1 MTDKTWGSSVFPY
14 QTITSQFGLSVGLP
28 IFVGAAPEGT
38 ALAYATMNVVQSN
51 PVVLAPRVSAWTESL
66 LQVSLHGAKLTE
78 VEFYLGLVIKT
89 FRFYSSSDIADMV
102 LMNSAA
108 DYNRQPTLS
117 GNRGWVG
124 TLEYK
129 VLH

>member
-1 MTDKTWGSSVFPY
+1 V
-14 QTITSQFGLSVGLP
+14 
-28 IFVGAAPEGT
+28 FVGAAPEGT
-38 ALAYATMNVVQSN
+38 ALPYATMNIAQSN
-51 PVVLAPRVSAWTESL
+51 PVTLSPRISAWTESL
-66 LQVSLHGAKLTE
+66 LMVSVHDSKLTD
-78 VEFYLGLVIKT
+78 VEEKLGTVGRA
-89 FRFYSSSDIADMV
+89 FRFFNSSDVADMS

-108 DYNRQPTLS
+108 DYNKQPTLS